1 MLRNPCLAFGTL
13 APVTTFA
20 WQKVAPG
27 SNASSR
33 LRVANVG
40 KPTSLVAIFR
50 IYMES
55 TFFQTLITLA
65 IGVILG
71 SMKDLFFDRQSK
83 KRALR
88 KALLYLIEVWFDIIR
103 FQRKTLLLE
112 IYIDELGKKFPELLP
127 DTLLSVKTAVGSF
140 IDIADS
146 MFISDEETEDK
157 LFVDNLSKIAEDD
170 PLLAFEL
177 EAQVSAL
184 DYLTYLHD
192 SYKEIVKKSD
202 WRKIN
207 EFLHIITS
215 EDFKENIE
223 GLEKNILLVAGKIGF
238 ITKNRTSKLLSS
250 NRSDSKEQIKK
261 NVDKLVE
268 TISIA
273 VKQKNGD

>member
-1 MLRNPCLAFGTL
+1 
-13 APVTTFA
+13 
-20 WQKVAPG
+20 
-27 SNASSR
+27 
-33 LRVANVG
+33 
-40 KPTSLVAIFR
+40 
-50 IYMES
+50 
-55 TFFQTLITLA
+55 
-65 IGVILG
+65 
-71 SMKDLFFDRQSK
+71 MKDLFFDRQSK